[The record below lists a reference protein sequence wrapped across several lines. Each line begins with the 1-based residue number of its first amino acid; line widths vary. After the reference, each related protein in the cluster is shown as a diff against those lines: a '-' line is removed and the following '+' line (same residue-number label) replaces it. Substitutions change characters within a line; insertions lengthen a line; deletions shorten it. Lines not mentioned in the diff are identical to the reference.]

1 MVSNT
6 LNKLTLITP
15 YYQTSND
22 LRQAELDTCLANNLN
37 NFHIDEVILLIDDGA
52 IPSHTSGK
60 MKVHPLNARPTYL
73 DWFRVVDLYSISG
86 NVILANSDIY
96 FDDSLSEIDEVL
108 SEPNTFMALSRW
120 EVNGNSISSHP
131 NPEWSQDSWAFSADS
146 IASEGLLERLDF
158 GLGVPRCDNKIAY
171 VFATQ
176 GWGVRNPYHTIKSMH
191 LHESAER
198 SYSKRSDD
206 RIVGGV
212 AYVYPNNGPGRDSR
226 LHLDIWSLKSHN
238 VTEVS
243 VNNNLEK
250 WKEADAEPSWV
261 PMSSVALDTIETDDN
276 LGRKL
281 EILKLNQKTLSIAG
295 EFAVYESELEYLLV
309 NSTMPKS
316 WVVLQRPSNGE
327 MDPQKTLASLI
338 SPLYNFHFPPISDVM
353 DGGDDIFFWQYPC
366 WTEKQAYESHL
377 KVKHGSHVDEKQK
390 IVNIYVP
397 LPWAT
402 FIDKKSTPDELLRKL
417 SLKIQLAK
425 RLAET
430 FGYTLNV
437 HTVCQHIHWRRLLD
451 TFMRLGVNN
460 LSISHAEKTTQK
472 EVRKMGYDLKIRP
485 WTLYAV
491 NYANKDRSEGLDPS
505 RPIKKR
511 EYLASFIGAHMNHY
525 RSDVR
530 LRMSEGLSALQKTD
544 LLIDIG
550 NEWHFNKIVYN
561 EQVESSAIRL
571 SDIEKENVA
580 TVRYNEFLTN
590 SKFALC
596 PEGAGPNTLRFWE
609 AIATGSI
616 PVLFDTAL
624 QFPWSA
630 DEKLN
635 ELCLFWDE
643 YEIGEGLYDW
653 LSSFSEEELDRRSIQ
668 LRKVYKSMEMLTCF

>member
-1 MVSNT
+1 
-6 LNKLTLITP
+6 
-15 YYQTSND
+15 
-22 LRQAELDTCLANNLN
+22 
-37 NFHIDEVILLIDDGA
+37 
-52 IPSHTSGK
+52 
-60 MKVHPLNARPTYL
+60 
-73 DWFRVVDLYSISG
+73 
-86 NVILANSDIY
+86 
-96 FDDSLSEIDEVL
+96 
-108 SEPNTFMALSRW
+108 
-120 EVNGNSISSHP
+120 
-131 NPEWSQDSWAFSADS
+131 
-146 IASEGLLERLDF
+146 
-158 GLGVPRCDNKIAY
+158 
-171 VFATQ
+171 
-176 GWGVRNPYHTIKSMH
+176 
-191 LHESAER
+191 
-198 SYSKRSDD
+198 
-206 RIVGGV
+206 
-212 AYVYPNNGPGRDSR
+212 
-226 LHLDIWSLKSHN
+226 
-238 VTEVS
+238 
-243 VNNNLEK
+243 
-250 WKEADAEPSWV
+250 
-261 PMSSVALDTIETDDN
+261 
-276 LGRKL
+276 
-281 EILKLNQKTLSIAG
+281 
-295 EFAVYESELEYLLV
+295 
-309 NSTMPKS
+309 
-316 WVVLQRPSNGE
+316 
-327 MDPQKTLASLI
+327 
-338 SPLYNFHFPPISDVM
+338 
-353 DGGDDIFFWQYPC
+353 
-366 WTEKQAYESHL
+366 
-377 KVKHGSHVDEKQK
+377 
-390 IVNIYVP
+390 
-397 LPWAT
+397 
-402 FIDKKSTPDELLRKL
+402 
-417 SLKIQLAK
+417 
-425 RLAET
+425 
-430 FGYTLNV
+430 
-437 HTVCQHIHWRRLLD
+437 
-451 TFMRLGVNN
+451 MRLGVNN

-530 LRMSEGLSALQKTD
+530 LRMREGLSALQKTD